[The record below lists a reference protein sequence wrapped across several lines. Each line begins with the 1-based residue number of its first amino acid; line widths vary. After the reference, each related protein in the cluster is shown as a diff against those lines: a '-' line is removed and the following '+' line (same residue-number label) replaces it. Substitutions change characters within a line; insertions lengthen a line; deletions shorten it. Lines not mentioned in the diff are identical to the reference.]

1 MANNTTINSELFQ
14 NLLVRSEFALY
25 ENSIARAVAQVYD
38 YPTNAGKVVQVPV
51 WAGITS
57 SKPGEGVA
65 PSAIDTNTNSKTIS
79 LEEHVAYAQVTDFL
93 RDSAQEDVIASLS
106 GQMGLAL
113 AEGLDKELTALF
125 YSNAVTQ
132 TVGAGDAD
140 NTVDHLMAA
149 AATIRANKYTG
160 PLFAVL
166 NPKQAYGIKK
176 AMTATNSFQ
185 NATSVG
191 NAVLSQYF
199 VGQIAGIT
207 ILESALVAVDSNDNT
222 TGAVFA
228 PMAIGIAQRGGVIM
242 ETERKAA
249 QRATD
254 VVMTVVA
261 GAAIL
266 RPELIVGIM
275 GDASI

>member
-14 NLLVRSEFALY
+14 NLLVQSQYALY
-25 ENSIARAVAQVYD
+25 ENSIARAVTTVFD
-38 YPTNAGKVVQVPV
+38 YPVGAGKVVQVPI

-57 SKPGEGVA
+57 TKPGEGTA
-65 PSAIDTNTNSKTIS
+65 PSAADTNTNSKTIS
-79 LEEHVAYAQVTDFL
+79 LEEHVVYAEVTDFL
-93 RDSAQEDVIASLS
+93 RDSAQESVITGLAN
-106 GQMGLAL
+106 QAGLAL

-125 YSNAVTQ
+125 YSNGVTQ

-207 ILESALVAVDSNDNT
+207 ILESALVAVDNNDNT
-222 TGAVFA
+222 TGAV
-228 PMAIGIAQRGGVIM
+228 
-242 ETERKAA
+242 
-249 QRATD
+249 
-254 VVMTVVA
+254 
-261 GAAIL
+261 
-266 RPELIVGIM
+266 
-275 GDASI
+275 

>member
-14 NLLVRSEFALY
+14 NLLVQSQYALY
-25 ENSIARAVAQVYD
+25 ENSIARAVATVFD
-38 YPTNAGKVVQVPV
+38 YPVGAGKQVSVPI

-65 PSAIDTNTNSKTIS
+65 PGAADTNTNSKLIS
-79 LEEHVAYAQVTDFL
+79 LEEHVVFAEVTDFL
-93 RDSAQEDVIASLS
+93 RDSAQESVIGALGAQA
-106 GQMGLAL
+106 GQAL
-113 AEGLDKELTALF
+113 AEGLDKELLNLF
-125 YSNAVTQ
+125 YNAAVTQ
-132 TVGAGDAD
+132 QVGAGDAD

-149 AATIRANKYTG
+149 AAQIRSNKYTG

-166 NPKQAYGIKK
+166 HPKQAYGIKK

-207 ILESALVAVDSNDNT
+207 ILESALVPVDNNDNT

-228 PMAIGIAQRGGVIM
+228 PMAFGLAQRGGVTM
-242 ETERKAA
+242 EEQRNAA
-249 QRATD
+249 KRSTD
-254 VVMTVVA
+254 VVLTAVA

-266 RPELIVGIM
+266 RPELIVGVL